1 MAGTAEVGVAETYDA
16 TVFMLITRTILV
28 GARLV
33 FTSTLCG
40 MVSVSGLSCTS
51 PKGTQAPGN
60 VCPIPFVPMI
70 GFTRSTTLV
79 CAIATVE
86 LAARKRQHIDFL
98 RFIMSYQLVRK
109 G

>member
-16 TVFMLITRTILV
+16 AILMLVAGAILV
-28 GARLV
+28 GTWLV
-33 FTSTLCG
+33 FTVYVVRYGIRIRTELHESEG
-40 MVSVSGLSCTS
+40 YA
-51 PKGTQAPGN
+51 APGN

-98 RFIMSYQLVRK
+98 RFIMSYQLVRE

>member
-33 FTSTLCG
+33 FTIYVVWYGICIRTELHESE
-40 MVSVSGLSCTS
+40 
-51 PKGTQAPGN
+51 GTQAPGN

-70 GFTRSTTLV
+70 GLQDQLHWSVRSLLLSWLPERGNTS
-79 CAIATVE
+79 I
-86 LAARKRQHIDFL
+86 
-98 RFIMSYQLVRK
+98 S
-109 G
+109 

>member
-33 FTSTLCG
+33 FTIYVVWYGIRIRTELYESEGYASTRER
-40 MVSVSGLSCTS
+40 MSHS
-51 PKGTQAPGN
+51 
-60 VCPIPFVPMI
+60 IPMI

-86 LAARKRQHIDFL
+86 LLPERGNTSI
-98 RFIMSYQLVRK
+98 S
-109 G
+109 

>member
-1 MAGTAEVGVAETYDA
+1 MAGTAEVGVTETYDA
-16 TVFMLITRTILV
+16 AILMLVAGAILV
-28 GARLV
+28 GTLLV
-33 FTSTLCG
+33 FT
-40 MVSVSGLSCTS
+40 VYVSGLSCTS

-98 RFIMSYQLVRK
+98 RFIMPYQLVRK

>member
-33 FTSTLCG
+33 FTIYVVWYGICIRTELHESE
-40 MVSVSGLSCTS
+40 
-51 PKGTQAPGN
+51 GTQAPGN

>member
-33 FTSTLCG
+33 FTIYVVWYGIRIRTELYES
-40 MVSVSGLSCTS
+40 
-51 PKGTQAPGN
+51 
-60 VCPIPFVPMI
+60 VPMI

>member
-1 MAGTAEVGVAETYDA
+1 MAGTAEVGVAETYD
-16 TVFMLITRTILV
+16 
-28 GARLV
+28 
-33 FTSTLCG
+33 